1 MAADGAPFHFMGF
14 SSPNTTA
21 VPDDFFDV
29 LAPNLS
35 EAELRVLIYILRRTF
50 GFKKESDTISL
61 KQMVEGI
68 TTRDGR
74 MLDRGTGMS
83 KPGVMKG
90 VKGLVAKG
98 VILASRNS
106 SPERGDEP
114 TTYCLHFRQDDVSPP
129 GATSFTRGGNVV
141 YTGG

>member
-1 MAADGAPFHFMGF
+1 MDADTSPFHFAGF
-14 SSPNTTA
+14 VLPNTTS

-68 TTRDGR
+68 TKHDGQA
-74 MLDRGTGMS
+74 LDRGTGMS
-83 KPGVMKG
+83 KPGVTKG

-98 VILASRNS
+98 VILAVRNS

-114 TTYCLHFRQDDVSPP
+114 TTYRLHFSQDDLQVPP
-129 GATSFTRGGNVV
+129 PC
-141 YTGG
+141 